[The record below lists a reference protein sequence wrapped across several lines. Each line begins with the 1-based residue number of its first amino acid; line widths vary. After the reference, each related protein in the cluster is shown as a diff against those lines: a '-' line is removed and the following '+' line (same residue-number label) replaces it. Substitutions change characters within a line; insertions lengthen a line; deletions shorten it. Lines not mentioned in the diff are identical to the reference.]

1 MQMYRAGLILVVF
14 CFLLSCSPGPRI
26 RPSNLINTGPQALNI
41 RLPANY
47 KTMIGKGRLYGLTR
61 DAYDRSARNL
71 GGAPPKEL
79 LFYARVLDAPD
90 KTPYR
95 AVGAL
100 LDRIDTA
107 QVRKTGFVTRLQD
120 NKPYLH
126 RNTVD
131 RSQGIALSEYIL
143 ERDNGYFYLFSYAPI
158 SHLLPNEEDV
168 ILAQD
173 SLRSKFGGI
182 VAANLRPGK

>member
-1 MQMYRAGLILVVF
+1 MYKAGMILLVF
-14 CFLLSCSPGPRI
+14 CFLLGCSPGPRI
-26 RPSNLINTGPQALNI
+26 RPSNLINSGPQALNI
-41 RLPANY
+41 QFPANY

-61 DAYDRSARNL
+61 EAYARSAQDL

-79 LFYARVLDAPD
+79 LFYARILDAPD

-95 AVGAL
+95 AVGAMFAQ
-100 LDRIDTA
+100 IDTA
-107 QVRKTGFVTRLQD
+107 QVRKTGFVSRVQD

-126 RNTVD
+126 RNAID
-131 RSQGIALSEYIL
+131 RTRGIALSEYIL
-143 ERDNGYFYLFSYAPI
+143 EVDNGYFYLFSYAPI

-173 SLRSKFGGI
+173 SLRSKYAGI
-182 VAANLRPGK
+182 VVANLRPSK